1 MLRTVTISRA
11 QNGQPLLRQVRWAGT
26 FSSRFLGF
34 MFRRGVRPGEALLMV
49 ESRESVL
56 GTSIHMF
63 FVGFPLGVVWLNQA
77 GEVVDKVEALPWRP
91 YYAPR
96 APARYILETHPSFL
110 DRVTVGERWSF
121 ADEVEGA

>member
-1 MLRTVTISRA
+1 MSRTVTINHA
-11 QNGQPLLRQVRWAGT
+11 ATGQALLQRVRWANT

-49 ESRESVL
+49 EPRESVV

-77 GEVVDKVEALPWRP
+77 LHVVDKVEALPWRP

-110 DRVTVGERWSF
+110 SQVAVGDRWSF
-121 ADEVEGA
+121 SKDGHVS